1 MVHFLSVTSLV
12 LFLQIVLVSAEDP
25 DGLRESRRSAMSVA
39 CIASGSREQ
48 CDIQLDQLSYSPC
61 AQ

>member
-12 LFLQIVLVSAEDP
+12 LFLQIVLASAEDP
-25 DGLRESRRSAMSVA
+25 DSLRLSRRSATSDA
-39 CIASGSREQ
+39 CASGSREQ
-48 CDIQLDQLSYSPC
+48 CDIQLDRLSYSPY